1 MQVICPMCNAEYK
14 VATNKSPG
22 KPVQATCRRCGGK
35 FLIEPSVGQSM
46 TPSAEMVADVAPSTP
61 PGSESNWTTSTR
73 RDLSGSELALLDEYP
88 ELQELRSDKLNFEEI
103 FTPNKKGSYKTRRNK
118 FKLKILKAID
128 ETLDEMLQSDEEVLR
143 IGKATAYYPAEIFL
157 GNGYLTMR
165 YNFYAMASTT
175 HRLLF
180 INVNTKIS
188 KPTHYYFQIPY
199 EGIRKVSVGL
209 FGTSLIF
216 HRHKSKRRIFT
227 GMRRYMAKEFRQSI
241 RDRQRLAKA
250 AGPAQPMREDLCP
263 SCFMPLAKNLLKCP
277 KCKAAF
283 KKPMTAFL
291 RSLLLPGLGDI
302 YLGHRLLGVLE
313 LLGSVV
319 VWAVVIFSV
328 LQGDQAGLIIALL
341 ILLFYNGFDG
351 LLTRHM
357 ARKGYMLTP
366 K

>member
-14 VATNKSPG
+14 VAGDKVPG

-35 FLIEPSVGQSM
+35 FLVEPNVGQSM
-46 TPSAEMVADVAPSTP
+46 MLAAKMVADVAPSP
-61 PGSESNWTTSTR
+61 PPASDSNLTTSAR
-73 RDLSGSELALLDEYP
+73 RDLPGSQLALFDEYP
-88 ELQELRSDKLNFEEI
+88 ELQDLRSDKLNLAEV
-103 FTPNKKGSYKTRRNK
+103 FTPNKKGSYKNRRNK
-118 FKLKILKAID
+118 FKLKILKAIHV
-128 ETLDEMLQSDEEVLR
+128 TLDEMLQSDEEVIR

-165 YNFYAMASTT
+165 YNYYAMASTS

-199 EGIRKVSVGL
+199 NAIKKVSVGL
-209 FGTSLIF
+209 FGRSLIL
-216 HRHKSKRRIFT
+216 HRHKGKSRIFT
-227 GMRRYMAKEFRQSI
+227 GIKRYMAKEFLQSI
-241 RDRQRLAKA
+241 RDRQRLAKVA
-250 AGPAQPMREDLCP
+250 RPAQPIREDLCP
-263 SCFMPLAKNLLKCP
+263 SCFIPLAKNLLKCP
-277 KCKAAF
+277 KCKAVF
-283 KKPMTAFL
+283 KKPMTAFF

-302 YLGHRLLGVLE
+302 YLGHKLLGVLE

-328 LQGDQAGLIIALL
+328 LQGDRAGLTVALL
-341 ILLFYNGFDG
+341 VLLFYHGFDG

-357 ARKGYMLTP
+357 AQKGYMLTP